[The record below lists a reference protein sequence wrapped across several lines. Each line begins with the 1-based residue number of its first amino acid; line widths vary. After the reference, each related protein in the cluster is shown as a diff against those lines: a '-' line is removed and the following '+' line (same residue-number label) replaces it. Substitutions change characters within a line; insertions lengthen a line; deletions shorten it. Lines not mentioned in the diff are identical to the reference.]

1 MAKKR
6 KREDQE
12 LPFVALMDTMTNVVG
27 VLIIVLVMVGISIA
41 SAVRKVLSDLP
52 PVTPEEHRKLVEE
65 MKELPPPPADPKKIK
80 EDKKIA
86 EQKLKKA
93 IEDLKTIDTTSA
105 ESQMK
110 FMDLESFN
118 KKLEDARKLRVA
130 RKAEVDKLIA
140 EVERMKALLDQTPVF
155 KPDPPTYIRLPNPRP
170 FPEKPNETRIFV
182 AKQGVLY
189 LNEKTFIQPILDG
202 LDKIKSQFEYKE
214 VKIAPFTKMLTQ
226 VFGNAPA
233 AQQAWPE
240 IAPFVN
246 TFQMDQVALTYK
258 ALVIGKLPA
267 TKQVISAIGD
277 ISLGTRRT
285 MPVVAEAIVAAVQG
299 NLSKWTALEP
309 SVDPLKPIIKATS
322 SGGKVSFTW
331 GAKTIEVK
339 ANAKDVLDYFV
350 KDLAD
355 MPGFKGRSRD
365 KVIYDAF
372 KLQAVLERAAASPM
386 MSSSSYTFKPSL
398 KPGIAFIQLELT
410 PKAGGGESLEQMRS
424 EGSNYQRLMR
434 GVKADASGVAI
445 FQVMSDAFATYHE
458 ARRIADQIGVAATW
472 EFLPKLDLLV
482 NVTTYE
488 VQRFAVTTVAPPAPA
503 GTVPA
508 VRIAAPKRALD

>member
-1 MAKKR
+1 MSKKR
-6 KREDQE
+6 KHEEQE

-52 PVTPEEHRKLVEE
+52 PVTPEEHRKMVEV
-65 MKELPPPPADPKKIK
+65 MKELPPPPADPKKLE

-93 IEDLKTIDTTSA
+93 IDDLKTIDTTSV

-110 FMDLESFN
+110 FMDLASFN
-118 KKLEDARKLRVA
+118 KKLDDARKLRTA
-130 RKAEVDKLIA
+130 QKAAVDKLIA
-140 EVERMKALLDQTPVF
+140 EVERMKALLDETPVY

-170 FPEKPNETRIFV
+170 FPEKPNETRVLV
-182 AKQGVLY
+182 AKQGVLF

-202 LDKIKSQFEYKE
+202 LDKVKSQFEYKE
-214 VKIAPFTKMLTQ
+214 AKIDPFLKMLTQ
-226 VFGNAPA
+226 VFGSAPA

-246 TFQMDQVALTYK
+246 THQMDQVALAYK
-258 ALVIGKLPA
+258 ALAAAKLPA
-267 TKQVISAIGD
+267 NKQVISSIGD
-277 ISLGTRRT
+277 ISIGIRRT
-285 MPVVAEAIVAAVQG
+285 MPAVAEAIAAAVQG
-299 NLSKWTALEP
+299 NLSKWTALDP
-309 SVDPLKPIIKATS
+309 SADPLKPSIKATAA
-322 SGGKVSFTW
+322 GAKISFTW

-339 ANAKDVLDYFV
+339 TTAKDIVDYFV
-350 KDLAD
+350 KDLAN
-355 MPGFKGRSRD
+355 MPGFKDVSRV

-372 KLQAVLERAAASPM
+372 KLQAILERAAGSPM
-386 MSSSSYTFKPSL
+386 MNSSSYTFKPSV
-398 KPGIAFIQLELT
+398 KPGIPYVQLALT
-410 PKAGGGESLEQMRS
+410 PKAGGGETLDQIRG

-434 GVKADASGVAI
+434 GVKADEKGVAI

-482 NVTTYE
+482 NVTAYE
-488 VQRFAVTTVAPPAPA
+488 VQRFAVTAVAPPAPT
-503 GTVPA
+503 GVPA

>member
-1 MAKKR
+1 MSKHR
-6 KREDQE
+6 KREEQE

-52 PVTPEEHRKLVEE
+52 PVTPEEHQKMVEVI
-65 MKELPPPPADPKKIK
+65 KELPPPPADPKKIE

-93 IEDLKTIDTTSA
+93 IEDLKTIDTTTV

-110 FMDLESFN
+110 FMDLESFH
-118 KKLEDARKLRVA
+118 KKLDDARKLRIA
-130 RKAEVDKLIA
+130 QKAEVDKLIA
-140 EVERMKALLDQTPVF
+140 EVERMKALLDDTPVY

-202 LDKIKSQFEYKE
+202 LDKVKSQFEYKE
-214 VKIAPFTKMLTQ
+214 VKIDPFAKMLAQ
-226 VFGNAPA
+226 VFGNAAA

-258 ALVIGKLPA
+258 ALAAAKYPT
-267 TKQVISAIGD
+267 TKQMISAIGD
-277 ISLGTRRT
+277 IALATRKT
-285 MPVVAEAIVAAVQG
+285 MPVVAEAIIGTAQG

-309 SVDPLKPIIKATS
+309 SADPLKPIIKATS
-322 SGGKVSFTW
+322 AGGKVNFSW
-331 GAKTIEVK
+331 GATVVEVK
-339 ANAKDVLDYFV
+339 ANPKDIVDYFV
-350 KDLAD
+350 KDLAGMAGIKD
-355 MPGFKGRSRD
+355 RSRAIT
-365 KVIYDAF
+365 IYDAF
-372 KLQAVLERAAASPM
+372 KLQAILERAAASPM
-386 MSSSSYTFKPSL
+386 MSSSSYTFAPSI
-398 KPGIAFIQLELT
+398 KPGLAYVQLALT
-410 PKAGGGESLEQMRS
+410 PKAGGGETLEQMRN

-434 GVKADASGVAI
+434 GVKADESGVAV
-445 FQVMSDAFATYHE
+445 FQVMADAIATYHE

-482 NVTTYE
+482 NVTSYP
-488 VQRFAVTTVAPPAPA
+488 VQRFAVTATATAPA
-503 GTVPA
+503 VTGVPA